1 MLKSIEL
8 LRNLRCFQYRTQYD
22 FKTVWPSGRR
32 SAVLVLLFI
41 GSHGELRVL
50 LTKRS
55 RNLRNFSGHVSF
67 PGGKADNDEETFEQV
82 ARREA
87 EEEIG
92 LPRDPKVLADKFQ
105 MAIENISFE
114 VPCYMS
120 RTLLSVKPLVCFLHN
135 HVDFNTNDMMDKDII
150 YRDPLDIKKFFGKLN
165 KGETSSIF
173 SIPLNDL
180 IADSLSIEGNYR
192 HEYIKQRKY
201 IGDWGGLKWDIRHL
215 YYPVQNEN
223 EAKWLNDVESLS
235 SDEEY
240 PDIGKIRDVW
250 GLTAKILTD
259 ISKVANGLNVMS
271 PPNQFNQLHF
281 NHEKLIYGLAYY
293 GKQLQPGGRTEWEK
307 DLINN
312 KNEVKYSDKI
322 PAFYMDYL
330 NHSGQF

>member
-1 MLKSIEL
+1 MFKSIEL
-8 LRNLRCFQYRTQYD
+8 LKNLKHFKYHKQYD

-41 GSHGELRVL
+41 GSKGELRVL

-67 PGGKADNDEETFEQV
+67 PGGKADNDDETFEQV

-92 LPRDPKVLADKFQ
+92 LPRDSKILADKCE
-105 MAIENISFE
+105 MAIENISLE
-114 VPCYMS
+114 VPCYIS

-135 HVDFNTNDMMDKDII
+135 HIDIVNDADKDII

-180 IADSLSIEGNYR
+180 IAESFPSEMNYQA
-192 HEYIKQRKY
+192 EYVRKKKY
-201 IGDWGGLKWDIRHL
+201 VGDWGGIKWDIRHL
-215 YYPVQNEN
+215 YYPVDNQNE
-223 EAKWLNDVESLS
+223 ALWLNEVESLS

-240 PDIGKIRDVW
+240 PDLGKIRDVW

-281 NHEKLIYGLAYY
+281 NHEKLLYGLAYY
-293 GKQLQPGGRTEWEK
+293 GKQLQPNGRTDWEK

-312 KNEVKYSDKI
+312 KNNVKYSDKI

-330 NHSGQF
+330 NHSGKF